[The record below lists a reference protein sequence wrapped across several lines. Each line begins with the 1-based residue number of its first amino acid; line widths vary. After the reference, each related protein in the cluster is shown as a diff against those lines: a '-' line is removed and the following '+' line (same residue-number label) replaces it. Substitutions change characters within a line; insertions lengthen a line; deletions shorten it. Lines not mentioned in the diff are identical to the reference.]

1 MLINKTIVL
10 ATSAAAYKTSA
21 QREALQSLVTDEI
34 VEQIQFKL
42 DQLRIESFALEGL
55 QSSSYFSDSYD
66 DYSSSYSSSDDMS
79 SEDYELF
86 FGNFQP
92 KLFDQITK

>member
-10 ATSAAAYKTSA
+10 ATSAAAYKTTA
-21 QREALQSLVTDEI
+21 QREALQSMITEEI
-34 VEQIQFKL
+34 IEKIQYKL
-42 DQLRIESFALEGL
+42 DQLRVESFID
-55 QSSSYFSDSYD
+55 SFDMSDSYD

-92 KLFDQITK
+92 IKYDQIQK

>member
-10 ATSAAAYKTSA
+10 ATSAAAYKTTD
-21 QREALQSLVTDEI
+21 QREALQSMITEEI
-34 VEQIQFKL
+34 IEKIQYKL
-42 DQLRIESFALEGL
+42 DQLRVESFID
-55 QSSSYFSDSYD
+55 SFDMSDSYD

-92 KLFDQITK
+92 IKYDQIQK

>member
-34 VEQIQFKL
+34 VDQIQFKL
-42 DQLRIESFALEGL
+42 DELRLESFGL
-55 QSSSYFSDSYD
+55 QSSSYVSDSYD

-86 FGNFQP
+86 FANFQP
-92 KLFDQITK
+92 IKYDKITK

>member
-42 DQLRIESFALEGL
+42 DQLRVESFALEEL
-55 QSSSYFSDSYD
+55 QTSYFSDSYD

-79 SEDYELF
+79 AEDYELF

-92 KLFDQITK
+92 KLFDKITK

>member
-42 DQLRIESFALEGL
+42 DQLRVESFALEGL
-55 QSSSYFSDSYD
+55 QSSSYFDSYD

>member
-42 DQLRIESFALEGL
+42 DQFVEKLAPKFGL
-55 QSSSYFSDSYD
+55 
-66 DYSSSYSSSDDMS
+66 
-79 SEDYELF
+79 
-86 FGNFQP
+86 
-92 KLFDQITK
+92 